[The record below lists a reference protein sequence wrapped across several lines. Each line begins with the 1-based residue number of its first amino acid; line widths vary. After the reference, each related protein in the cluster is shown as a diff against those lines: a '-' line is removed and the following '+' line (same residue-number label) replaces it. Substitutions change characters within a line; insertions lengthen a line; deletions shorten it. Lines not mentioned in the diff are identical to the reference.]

1 MKTSPITVPVH
12 SAGAT
17 ARGRS
22 AGAAPSTEPHSVSA
36 RPGSRLRAL
45 GLALLPALLVGCT
58 ATKSTVYFAKAE
70 QSLYQARVLD
80 AETWAPYMWTR
91 ANETMKK
98 SREEWAYSDFGAAE
112 QLAIEA
118 SELAERA
125 VERAQQNKATGI
137 VPGKMRELPTAPGSM
152 VAPPADP
159 NAVDQSPGAA
169 PTGVD
174 QSPGAAPTGVDQ
186 SPGAQ
191 PSGVDQSPGSAPSG
205 VDQSPGAESPPKDTT
220 PTPWGG

>member
-1 MKTSPITVPVH
+1 MKPSPLAD
-12 SAGAT
+12 SK
-17 ARGRS
+17 S
-22 AGAAPSTEPHSVSA
+22 
-36 RPGSRLRAL
+36 SRIMRACGL
-45 GLALLPALLVGCT
+45 GLVAVLVAGCT

-125 VERAQQNKATGI
+125 AERAQKNKATGV
-137 VPGKMRELPTAPGSM
+137 VPGQLRELPKAASQTE
-152 VAPPADP
+152 
-159 NAVDQSPGAA
+159 AA
-169 PTGVD
+169 PMQQPPPEPNT
-174 QSPGAAPTGVDQ
+174 PAPVQ
-186 SPGAQ
+186 NP
-191 PSGVDQSPGSAPSG
+191 PS
-205 VDQSPGAESPPKDTT
+205 DTT
-220 PTPWGG
+220 SQPWGG